1 MKILRLMMA
10 LIGLLFLGVAFYH
23 FFIDSSYF
31 SSEIILILGLT
42 LFVYR
47 GFEII
52 TVRRVN
58 KKSS

>member
-1 MKILRLMMA
+1 MKILRMLMA
-10 LIGLLFLGVAFYH
+10 IIGLVFLLVAFYH

-31 SSEIILILGLT
+31 PSVIILILGLT

-47 GFEII
+47 GFEIF
-52 TVRRVN
+52 TDRRVN